1 MFTPC
6 KTKVFDNTEM
16 DREQK
21 TPWKAVPL
29 HQIPNGTPLKELNK
43 FQCDSANTLQEKINP
58 KPPAT
63 LISLKNVRNPQMN
76 GELQSTALEKEGM
89 FPVIPLELSEIISS
103 DSSSTPVN
111 LNQNYAKSHLNPIG
125 SKLIKQVVSESPAK
139 MFQRMK
145 GKLHC
150 DHLQIPENRRL
161 QTPQKTTF
169 DLNGPVQF
177 SVAPV
182 NGCVLGNTFS
192 VPTLPTGCQFSQ
204 RKNHVPVMQ
213 QTAAKTFLQMKQ
225 EIELRNQH
233 TPLAFVKFS
242 EHKVGLLHSNQHGA
256 KVLMPRVSNELIT
269 CQPRENIE
277 ALQKSAR
284 ISTIDRTAKKPENW
298 NAVPMKE
305 DTDNDNDGD
314 DERSQDTALNT
325 ANSVSTGNY
334 TNSTRS
340 EIQNITDLS
349 ASSLKTFVHP
359 DIRKMQARYKHSE
372 KTNKGIEECKD
383 LCTILLTSPK
393 ISIPR
398 RRGTEVVKSKSDHVD
413 GLECKSEKTITLTK
427 WIIQQIKSSNEICV
441 EGKRDADGVYWHSN
455 VIAERIEQTEV
466 KSITGSIYVLKGPLD
481 YVAMKNEGFSDKF
494 LKHFFYGFPL
504 DWKEYIEEFLESRRE
519 KSNNANRRKTKD
531 ARIQKLPSV
540 KSRKSRNDTALA
552 GSIDGTQS
560 TKYQLAKARNSTK
573 KERTIKSK
581 IETETSIQNS
591 IQTSRSG
598 RYIKPPLE
606 YWRGQRLIVDNTLN
620 VTVFEGGTNY
630 LTSNT
635 LNAKMNARNEDS
647 VRTSNRQNKRIAS
660 TEGLNKRQNR
670 NSDLK
675 MERDGKKTKKTDEKS
690 NNRPVEYITRNQTCK
705 QLSGPAASS
714 TDEYTSNEKTK
725 KSINRKCGTLQPTVI
740 VTPICDPFLLL
751 NKTVKLNELHSAHIT
766 RSKGRTVATVDMVI
780 PSDVEDADIFESKS
794 NRQPMEAKLHDPSK
808 LRNGLIKSN
817 KNRTLKSGES
827 LGNIQSKRN
836 EGRNMSSTE
845 ISNSS
850 EAEDTSDNDSFEHM
864 SKRRPTEANH
874 SSKSITKPIKLSQSE
889 DESLETSESIKINIK
904 RKMRSLNHKQYVN
917 RQNQARVN
925 KQNNSTADNIDCST
939 VTESHSEEFS
949 VQLKQTSSLINNDCI
964 LSEILTSSNSILT
977 NKEIQENNTEEFIL
991 NNLCPGRQKT
1001 TSIRNLQIS
1010 RHHKTDKSK
1019 KVLYTGSAEV
1029 TTTNRLQHP
1038 INEAE
1043 LNHYNVGSNVSKCNQ
1058 SASQRKPKNQFN
1070 RFLSSVTDVSGA
1082 EINETEVVVEDKPKC
1097 SNKKTLIREVTG
1109 TDFDPELYS
1118 RPSQKKQLEQPKR
1131 LHSLDTEAEFWTKKE
1146 LRFLHSSVAAL
1157 PKHKPGLWEAVAAS
1171 VGTRSA
1177 EACQQK
1183 YSSEHQLKLPKKPYV
1198 KQKKKCSSNEI
1209 KKEEPVK
1216 IVAQIGTLKRKQQV
1230 RSFMEHLAKDDHEDL
1245 FNDTVLQHKRIK
1257 LPSFPS
1263 SQEDDDDFTLQTNP
1277 TTPSSVIFPLAK
1289 TPQWNHISPRMLG
1302 PTDSANNDKYVF
1314 QLQKKCKK
1322 KNWSKVH
1329 KKSKSAFCVTPSRSK
1344 SSCLIEGTQKSNIG
1358 KLFKNGENLQSD
1370 EDKEDKDYYF
1380 SDTE

>member
-1 MFTPC
+1 MFTPR
-6 KTKVFDNTEM
+6 KTKVFNNTEM

-43 FQCDSANTLQEKINP
+43 LQCDSANTLQENINP

-76 GELQSTALEKEGM
+76 GQLQSTALEKEGM
-89 FPVIPLELSEIISS
+89 FPVIPLELSEIIGS

-111 LNQNYAKSHLNPIG
+111 LNQNYAESHLNPIG
-125 SKLIKQVVSESPAK
+125 SKLIKQVVSESPAE

-145 GKLHC
+145 GKLHR

-177 SVAPV
+177 SVASV

-213 QTAAKTFLQMKQ
+213 QTPAKTFLQMKQ
-225 EIELRNQH
+225 EIELCNQH
-233 TPLAFVKFS
+233 TPLASVKIS

-256 KVLMPRVSNELIT
+256 TVLMPRVSNELIT

-277 ALQKSAR
+277 APQKSAR
-284 ISTIDRTAKKPENW
+284 ISTIDSTAKKPENW

-305 DTDNDNDGD
+305 DTDNGNDGD

-325 ANSVSTGNY
+325 ANSVSTVNY

-349 ASSLKTFVHP
+349 ASSLKMFVHP

-393 ISIPR
+393 INIPR
-398 RRGTEVVKSKSDHVD
+398 RRGLEVVKSKSDHVD
-413 GLECKSEKTITLTK
+413 GLESKSEKTITLTK

-519 KSNNANRRKTKD
+519 KSNNANTRKTKD

-540 KSRKSRNDTALA
+540 KSSKSRDDTALA
-552 GSIDGTQS
+552 GSIGGTQS

-581 IETETSIQNS
+581 IETETSIQS
-591 IQTSRSG
+591 STQTSRSG

-620 VTVFEGGTNY
+620 VTVIEGGTNY

-635 LNAKMNARNEDS
+635 PNAKMNARNEDS
-647 VRTSNRQNKRIAS
+647 LRTSNRQNKRITS

-675 MERDGKKTKKTDEKS
+675 MERDGKKTKRADEKS

-705 QLSGPAASS
+705 QLSGQAASS
-714 TDEYTSNEKTK
+714 TDEYTSNKRTK
-725 KSINRKCGTLQPTVI
+725 KSINRKHGTLNPTVS
-740 VTPICDPFLLL
+740 VTPICDPFVLL

-766 RSKGRTVATVDMVI
+766 KSKGRTLATVDMVI
-780 PSDVEDADIFESKS
+780 PSEVEDTNDIFESKS
-794 NRQPMEAKLHDPSK
+794 MEAKLRDPYK
-808 LRNGLIKSN
+808 FRNGLIKSN
-817 KNRTLKSGES
+817 KSLDNAENRNKRRNMSMAEMSNSSVITSEDDIFENETNRPMEAKLRDPYKLRSRTLKSSES
-827 LGNIQSKRN
+827 LCNVQSKRN
-836 EGRNMSSTE
+836 EGRNMSSAE

-850 EAEDTSDNDSFEHM
+850 EAEDTSDNDRFEHM

-874 SSKSITKPIKLSQSE
+874 SSKSIKKPIKLSQSE

-904 RKMRSLNHKQYVN
+904 RKMRSLNHKRYAN

-939 VTESHSEEFS
+939 VTELHSEEFS
-949 VQLKQTSSLINNDCI
+949 VQLKQTTSLINNDCI

-977 NKEIQENNTEEFIL
+977 NKEIRENNTEEFSL
-991 NNLCPGRQKT
+991 NNLCPGGQKT

-1010 RHHKTDKSK
+1010 RHRKTDKSK
-1019 KVLYTGSAEV
+1019 KGSYTGSAEV
-1029 TTTNRLQHP
+1029 TTTSGLQHP
-1038 INEAE
+1038 INKAE
-1043 LNHYNVGSNVSKCNQ
+1043 LDDYNVGSSILKCNQ
-1058 SASQRKPKNQFN
+1058 SASQRKPRNQFN
-1070 RFLSSVTDVSGA
+1070 RFLSSVTDVSDA
-1082 EINETEVVVEDKPKC
+1082 EINETEVVMEDEPKC
-1097 SNKKTLIREVTG
+1097 SNTKTLIREISG

-1118 RPSQKKQLEQPKR
+1118 RPSQEKQLKQPKW

-1157 PKHKPGLWEAVAAS
+1157 PKHKPGFWEAVAAT

-1183 YSSEHQLKLPKKPYV
+1183 YTSEHQLKLSKKPDV
-1198 KQKKKCSSNEI
+1198 KQKKKCSSNEN

-1216 IVAQIGTLKRKQQV
+1216 IVARIGTLKRKQQV

-1257 LPSFPS
+1257 KFLS
-1263 SQEDDDDFTLQTNP
+1263 DDNT
-1277 TTPSSVIFPLAK
+1277 
-1289 TPQWNHISPRMLG
+1289 
-1302 PTDSANNDKYVF
+1302 
-1314 QLQKKCKK
+1314 
-1322 KNWSKVH
+1322 
-1329 KKSKSAFCVTPSRSK
+1329 
-1344 SSCLIEGTQKSNIG
+1344 
-1358 KLFKNGENLQSD
+1358 
-1370 EDKEDKDYYF
+1370 
-1380 SDTE
+1380 